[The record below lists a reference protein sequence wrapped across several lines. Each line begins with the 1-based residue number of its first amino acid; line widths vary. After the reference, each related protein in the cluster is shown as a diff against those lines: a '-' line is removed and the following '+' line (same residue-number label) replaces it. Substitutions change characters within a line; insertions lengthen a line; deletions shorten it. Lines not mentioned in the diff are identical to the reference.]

1 MQMVQNMTENY
12 RRINSSKGFTI
23 VEVMVAM
30 AIFAIGILAV
40 GQMQMKSINGN
51 ASARMQ
57 TEATAVAVDRLERL
71 TYLSYDHPD
80 LDELTNPHQV
90 NEGAY
95 SIVWNVTDDIPIN
108 ATKTINIRVTSANPN
123 AKPVS
128 LQFIKAQDS

>member
-1 MQMVQNMTENY
+1 M
-12 RRINSSKGFTI
+12 NSSKGFTL

-30 AIFAIGILAV
+30 GIFFIGFLAV
-40 GQMQMKSINGN
+40 AQMQIKSISGN

-71 TYLSYDHPD
+71 TYLPYNHPD
-80 LDELTNPHQV
+80 LDELNNPHQL

-108 ATKTINIRVTSANPN
+108 ATKTINVTVTAANPN

-128 LQFIKAQDS
+128 LQFIKAQGS